1 MSVNVVKSICAT
13 MQCSA
18 QDVLDFIIF
27 PWKATDAC
35 MAGNANSLV
44 LSTLLQDDLDFSG
57 RFAAAGT

>member
-1 MSVNVVKSICAT
+1 

-44 LSTLLQDDLDFSG
+44 LSILLQDDLDFSG